1 MEQLQREVEARRA
14 TVPSLK
20 KLLADLARLN
30 LPGLEHVSSRAHEQ
44 LEKAAEFRT
53 SGEAQNEINCYST
66 AAACCDELEK
76 FALRFKKH
84 ASEVDKLLPDAP
96 KGE

>member
-1 MEQLQREVEARRA
+1 MEQLQQELEALRA

-20 KLLADLARLN
+20 KRLADLARLN
-30 LPGLEHVSSRAHEQ
+30 LSGLAHASSRAHEQ

-76 FALRFKKH
+76 FAIRFKEH
-84 ASEVDKLLPDAP
+84 ADEVDKLLPDAP
-96 KGE
+96 KG